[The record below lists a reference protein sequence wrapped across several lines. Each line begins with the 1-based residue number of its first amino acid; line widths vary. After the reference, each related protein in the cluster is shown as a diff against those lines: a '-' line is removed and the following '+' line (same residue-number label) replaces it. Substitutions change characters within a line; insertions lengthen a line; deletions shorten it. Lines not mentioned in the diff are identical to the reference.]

1 MNYRSGLLLL
11 ALVLGCSDPG
21 PENPDALLLRN
32 SALLPVEVVGNR
44 RWSDVEAGFSHTCAL
59 TTDGEAYCWGN
70 NYYQQ
75 TGSTADVSCGYGE
88 RCVRTPRAV
97 LGGHRFVQIAA
108 GGNMSCGLTA
118 AGALWCWGG
127 GFPGEGT
134 YLGNGTLSSSTMPVR
149 VASDSIFTSVGR
161 VTGGGCALTASGQ
174 AWCWGQNSGALG
186 DGSTTPQPSPVPIGG
201 ALRFTR
207 LANGSHSC
215 GIATDAELYCW
226 GGNRW
231 GQLVAGEVPFNNCCA
246 VVTTPTRT
254 VATGTYIDVA
264 VGSNDFTCAIRTG
277 GQVECAGYNG
287 SGVLG
292 DNSTIS
298 HRGTLAPVAG
308 GLVATQVSAGIESV
322 CVLVTDGSAYC
333 WGENWFGGLGIGTRS
348 DLGEG
353 TPQRVQGGPF
363 TKISVGGGHT
373 CAITPTERL
382 YCWGSDVRGAV
393 GRGS

>member
-1 MNYRSGLLLL
+1 MVYRRYFLLSLLLM
-11 ALVLGCSDPG
+11 GCVGLED
-21 PENPDALLLRN
+21 PDAGIFRN

-44 RWSDVEAGFSHTCAL
+44 TWSDVEAGFSHTCAL
-59 TTDGEAYCWGN
+59 TTDGEAYCWGDN
-70 NYYQQ
+70 NYLQ
-75 TGSTADVSCGYGE
+75 TGSTVDVSCGHGE

-127 GFPGEGT
+127 GEGT
-134 YLGNGTLSSSTMPVR
+134 YLGNGTFSSSTLPVQ
-149 VASDSIFTSVGR
+149 VAADSLFMSVSR

-174 AWCWGQNSGALG
+174 AWCWGQNFGALG

-201 ALRFTR
+201 ALRFTH
-207 LANGSHSC
+207 LDKNSSHSC
-215 GIATDAELYCW
+215 GITTDGALYCW

-231 GQLVAGEVPFNNCCA
+231 GQLVAGEVPFNNCCD
-246 VVTTPTRT
+246 VVTTPTAT

-264 VGSNDFTCAIRTG
+264 VGGNDFTCAIRAD

-287 SGVLG
+287 NGLLG
-292 DNSTIS
+292 DNSAIS

-308 GLVATQVSAGIESV
+308 GLMATQIAAGIAAV
-322 CVLVTDGSAYC
+322 CALATDGSAYC

-373 CAITPTERL
+373 CAITPTQRL
-382 YCWGSDVRGAV
+382 FCWGSDVRGAI
-393 GRGS
+393 GRP

>member
-1 MNYRSGLLLL
+1 MNYRFGLFLLP
-11 ALVLGCSDPG
+11 LVMGCVDFLY
-21 PENPDALLLRN
+21 EEEDPDAGIYRN

-44 RWSDVEAGFSHTCAL
+44 SWSDVEAGFSHTCAL
-59 TTDGEAYCWGN
+59 TTEGEAYCWGD
-70 NYYQQ
+70 NYFNQ
-75 TGSTADVSCGYGE
+75 TGSTVTVSCGYNE

-127 GFPGEGT
+127 GSDGT
-134 YLGNGTLSSSTMPVR
+134 YLGDGALSTSTLPVR
-149 VASDSIFTSVGR
+149 VASDSIFTSVSR

-174 AWCWGQNSGALG
+174 AWCWGHNGGTLG
-186 DGSTTPQPSPVPIGG
+186 DGGTAPQPIPVPIGG

-207 LANGSHSC
+207 FSRGSSHNC
-215 GIATDAELYCW
+215 AIATDGAPYCW

-246 VVTTPTRT
+246 QVTTPTRT
-254 VATGTYIDVA
+254 VATGTYIDIA
-264 VGSNDFTCAIRTG
+264 VGGSDFTCAIRTG

-287 SGVLG
+287 NGLLG
-292 DNSTIS
+292 DNSSIS
-298 HRGTLAPVAG
+298 HRGILAPVAG
-308 GLVATQVSAGIESV
+308 TFEATQIDAGIAAV
-322 CVLVTDGSAYC
+322 CALASDGSAYC

-348 DLGEG
+348 DFGEG

-373 CAITPTERL
+373 CAITLTQRL

-393 GRGS
+393 GRP